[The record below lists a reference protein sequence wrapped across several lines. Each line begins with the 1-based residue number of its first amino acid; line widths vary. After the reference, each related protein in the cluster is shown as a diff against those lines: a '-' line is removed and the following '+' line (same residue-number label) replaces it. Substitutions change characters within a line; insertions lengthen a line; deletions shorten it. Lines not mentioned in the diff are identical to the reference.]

1 MELIF
6 EVLVTLA
13 AATSLGLAVWSGRGH
28 FQSDKMPLGSMII
41 AVTILVTTALDLY
54 LVWSREQPLAALI
67 VGLVLQAGGISL
79 FALTIRASREAR
91 LRMAFDEGNPRGL
104 VREGPYRY
112 VRHPFYVSYIIYFS
126 GFAIATWSIVA
137 IFPIA
142 IILVIYITAARME
155 EAKFANTAMAA
166 EYEEYRRT
174 TGFFFPK
181 IAGA

>member
-1 MELIF
+1 MELVF

-28 FQSDKMPLGSMII
+28 FQSDKMPLGSMVI
-41 AVTILVTTALDLY
+41 AITILVTTGLNLY
-54 LVWSREQPLAALI
+54 LVWVHPQPVGALI
-67 VGLVLQAGGISL
+67 VGFLVQAAGIGL
-79 FALTIRASREAR
+79 FALTIRASRAAR

-126 GFAIATWSIVA
+126 GFAIATWSLVA
-137 IFPIA
+137 ILPLA
-142 IILVIYITAARME
+142 IILVIYITAARIE
-155 EAKFANTAMAA
+155 EGKFAHTSMAA
-166 EYEEYRRT
+166 EYEEYRRQ

-181 IAGA
+181 IAGV